1 MVRKQAL
8 LATLTLATL
17 AVVNGQDQVPFLA
30 DLAHGNPDPYMK
42 YSSLHDIPAV
52 DIDEKPLNEVGIFTR
67 GKKLTLVTNVASF

>member
-1 MVRKQAL
+1 MVRKTL

-17 AVVNGQDQVPFLA
+17 AVVNCQQRTEFLNDLQQV
-30 DLAHGNPDPYMK
+30 NPDPYLK

-52 DIDEKPLNEVGIFTR
+52 DIDENPLPEVGVLTR